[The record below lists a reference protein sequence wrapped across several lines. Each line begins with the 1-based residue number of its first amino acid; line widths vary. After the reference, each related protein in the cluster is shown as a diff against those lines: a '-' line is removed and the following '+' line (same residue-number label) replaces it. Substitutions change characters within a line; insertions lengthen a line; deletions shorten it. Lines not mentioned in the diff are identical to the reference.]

1 MKKIIVSIIV
11 LVLLLGGGVWLGV
24 YLNNQNNT
32 PTASVQMD
40 LNPSAQFVVNS
51 KNKVLSVT
59 YLNNDANNIYANIE
73 VEGKDINDVAREFT
87 ITAIKSGYNIDV
99 TVDSSSDGTKNVISL
114 HIDGSEEQAEALKQS
129 ISNAINTAFD
139 ENGVFGR
146 AVATIN
152 AQTTELVEK
161 YSAIAKEIGLDVKD
175 FADKTETEILQMIR
189 ERSEQLKGVV
199 GDKLASLEKFL
210 NEDVIAK
217 IKESINSAKASIDD
231 IKKQIDSLSEQ
242 IKQLSGEVKKQAQEQ
257 LNKLKQSLNEA
268 KSTLSDLQKS
278 FEEKVNA
285 EIAKLKEESK
295 ALIAK
300 CKETINAKIEAY
312 KEIYDAHI
320 EAFEKD
326 KETTIAAI
334 KAWREAIKE
343 NHK

>member
-32 PTASVQMD
+32 PTASVQMN

-59 YLNNDANNIYANIE
+59 YLNN
-73 VEGKDINDVAREFT
+73 VAREFT

-189 ERSEQLKGVV
+189 ERSDQLKGVV

-210 NEDVIAK
+210 NEEVIAK
-217 IKESINSAKASIDD
+217 IKESINSTKASIDD

-257 LNKLKQSLNEA
+257 LNKLKQSLNDA
-268 KSTLSDLQKS
+268 KAMLLDLQKS

-343 NHK
+343 NHKLVKWWKKFM